1 MAVLEAV
8 GLTHYFQGG
17 RRHMF
22 APRDRLSAVA
32 DVSFSIDAGEAF
44 GLVGESGCGKTT
56 VARLVSAMSRPS
68 QGSVFVE
75 GMPFADPLS
84 LERRAKVQV
93 VSQDTLGALN
103 PRLSIRRQMMEPLKI
118 HNVHPRDTHDA
129 RCLTALSDVGL
140 DHQVLELYPHQ
151 ISGGQRQR
159 ILLARALL
167 LDPSVLICDEAVSAL
182 DVSVQAHIVNL
193 LTWLKQ
199 EKHIAFLFI
208 SHDLRVV
215 HHLCERIGVMY
226 LGRLVEVGPCAEIFQ
241 QAWHPYTR
249 ALMASLPTK
258 EPKARGRMN
267 SLSGEPPSPMNPP
280 KGCRFHPRCGFAIP
294 ECHERI
300 PMLRNIDGHSVA
312 CHRAEEL

>member
-17 RRHMF
+17 RRHLF

-75 GMPFADPLS
+75 GTPFADPIPI
-84 LERRAKVQV
+84 ERRAKVQV

-103 PRLSIRRQMMEPLKI
+103 PRLSIRRQMTEPLKI
-118 HNVHPRDTHDA
+118 HNVYPQDTHDA

-193 LTWLKQ
+193 LTLLKR

-241 QAWHPYTR
+241 QARHPYTR

-294 ECHERI
+294 ECLTRI